1 MHEATTQIQAVPL
14 YAVHLSFTMQK
25 MRDRTKVRRDPSILQ
40 SRILRILELALLPR
54 VTLALIMMYGWSC
67 PSEAQIQIDP
77 SGSLSDA
84 RRMLAAADYAG
95 ADQVLREILIHTPD
109 SADGHFLLGFALL
122 HERKPVESL
131 TQYTLGAKFRDPG
144 PEELIDVA
152 SDYVLLKDYTDADR
166 WLTAAAKRAPEKP
179 SIWYLLGRTQYNEN
193 YWSDAERSFL
203 TCLRLDPHHVRAE
216 YNLGLVYEMLQRPDD
231 AIAAYRTA
239 IAWQESS
246 PVRDMQPYLDQG
258 MLLRKQGKVREALP
272 LLTVAAQVGS
282 RNPLV
287 HQELG
292 LTFEQLSRYDEAIG
306 ELKVAISL
314 APNVEAL
321 HFFLG
326 RLYRKTDHKEEA
338 AREFA
343 EAARIAG
350 TQTDASVPNLE
361 VPE

>member
-1 MHEATTQIQAVPL
+1 MMH
-14 YAVHLSFTMQK
+14 
-25 MRDRTKVRRDPSILQ
+25 
-40 SRILRILELALLPR
+40 
-54 VTLALIMMYGWSC
+54 GWSC
-67 PSEAQIQIDP
+67 PSEAQIQIDS

-95 ADQVLREILIHTPD
+95 ADQVLREMLIHTPD

-144 PEELIDVA
+144 PEELMGVA

-166 WLTAAAKRAPEKP
+166 WLTAAAKRAPERP

-193 YWSDAERSFL
+193 HWADAERSFL

-216 YNLGLVYEMLQRPDD
+216 YNLGLVYEMLQRPDE

-246 PVRDMQPYLDQG
+246 PVKDMQPYLDLG
-258 MLLRKQGKVREALP
+258 MLLRKQGKVREAVP
-272 LLTVAAQVGS
+272 LLTVAAGAGS
-282 RNPLV
+282 RNPLA

-292 LTFEQLSRYDEAIG
+292 LTYEQLSRYDEAIG
-306 ELKVAISL
+306 ELKAAISL

-326 RLYRKTDHKEEA
+326 RLYRKTDHKDEA

-343 EAARIAG
+343 EAARISG
-350 TQTDASVPNLE
+350 TQTDTSVPNLE